1 MSMDETLRQYTEYL
15 EKEKKMAVNSR
26 MAYEGD
32 VEELHTFLRERG
44 NDQPLTASN
53 TDLVAWMLKLKND
66 GRSGSTLNR
75 KLAAVRGY
83 YSFFI
88 KQGMISVDPT
98 ENIKSPKVKRKEIE
112 YLTVEEVEHL
122 LEQPDDSKK
131 GIRDQ
136 ALLELLYAAGLRVT
150 EAANA
155 NVTDLNLR
163 IGFITCSGEHGKA
176 RIVPLGRPS
185 REAIEKYVYDIR
197 PQILGEKDDDGAL
210 FLNTNGSRLT
220 RQGVWKIL
228 KEYAKKAGLENR
240 LSPQTLR
247 NSFAVHM
254 VQNGADL
261 KSIQEL
267 MGHEDLAATQIYLTV
282 TKNRIK
288 EVYDRTHPRA

>member
-1 MSMDETLRQYTEYL
+1 MEETLRQYTEYL
-15 EKEKKMAVNSR
+15 EKEKNMAANTR

-32 VEELHTFLRERG
+32 VAELQAFLLERG

-83 YSFFI
+83 YGFFI
-88 KQGMISVDPT
+88 KKGWISVNPAD
-98 ENIKSPKVKRKEIE
+98 NIKSPKVKRKQIE
-112 YLTVEEVEHL
+112 FLTVEEVEHL
-122 LEQPDDSKK
+122 LEQPDKSLK
-131 GIRDQ
+131 GVRDQ

-185 REAIEKYVYDIR
+185 REAIEAYVYDVR
-197 PQILGEKDDDGAL
+197 PQLLKDKDDDGAL

-228 KEYAKKAGLENR
+228 KEAE
-240 LSPQTLR
+240 
-247 NSFAVHM
+247 
-254 VQNGADL
+254 
-261 KSIQEL
+261 
-267 MGHEDLAATQIYLTV
+267 
-282 TKNRIK
+282 
-288 EVYDRTHPRA
+288 